1 MAEAVVPVELMIGA
15 RQSCGA
21 AAPWPLRPDGIGEL
35 NPTPDVK
42 PSTVKGGRVATARM
56 RGLE

>member
-1 MAEAVVPVELMIGA
+1 MAEAVVPVELTIGA

-35 NPTPDVK
+35 DSAHDVE